1 MNKNVA
7 STVHKNANGANNWIK
22 FMNALP
28 PPTSN
33 LNNAVVQVGSLMRT
47 SIVAAGRVQLAVYLP
62 MVFCVSEAGKKRY
75 RSCGDRL

>member
-1 MNKNVA
+1 MSKNVA

-33 LNNAVVQVGSLMRT
+33 LNNNAVVQVSSLMRT
-47 SIVAAGRVQLAVYLP
+47 SIVAAGRV
-62 MVFCVSEAGKKRY
+62 
-75 RSCGDRL
+75 